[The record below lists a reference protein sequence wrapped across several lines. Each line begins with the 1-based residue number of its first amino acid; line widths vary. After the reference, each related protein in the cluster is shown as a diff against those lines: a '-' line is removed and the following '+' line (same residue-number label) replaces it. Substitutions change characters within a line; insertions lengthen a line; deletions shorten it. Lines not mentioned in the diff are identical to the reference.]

1 MKKSGE
7 NKATLQ
13 RAAPEDDF
21 QPTVHDTLALVGKL
35 LILTQRTEERIS
47 DVLRIVFKEG
57 ILTAEDFVRKDRK
70 TLGQLVSEIRRKMQ
84 VHAEFEGLLL
94 AFVEQRNLFVHQ
106 LDSQEWF
113 NLESV
118 EGINTAWQALGRY
131 MFNLEQVSLTFTAY
145 WMRFAET
152 AGVPKI
158 GWWDKL
164 EKSGFLPHLREFY
177 YPKLGYALKHKA
189 K

>member
-1 MKKSGE
+1 
-7 NKATLQ
+7 
-13 RAAPEDDF
+13 
-21 QPTVHDTLALVGKL
+21 
-35 LILTQRTEERIS
+35 
-47 DVLRIVFKEG
+47 
-57 ILTAEDFVRKDRK
+57 
-70 TLGQLVSEIRRKMQ
+70 
-84 VHAEFEGLLL
+84 
-94 AFVEQRNLFVHQ
+94 
-106 LDSQEWF
+106 
-113 NLESV
+113 
-118 EGINTAWQALGRY
+118 